1 MLRDVR
7 AATDLPLVA
16 YPNWGRVWNGDT
28 YEWHGA
34 GLDGFSAD
42 LLDRWQ
48 AAGASAI
55 GGCCGIGPD
64 SISDIAA
71 WRAERA

>member
-1 MLRDVR
+1 M
-7 AATDLPLVA
+7 TS
-16 YPNWGRVWNGDT
+16 
-28 YEWHGA
+28 
-34 GLDGFSAD
+34 FSAD

-55 GGCCGIGPD
+55 GGCRGIGPD